1 MNKKNKLMIWL
12 SSATIP
18 IFAAVSAKC
27 VDKDYEELGKDTQ
40 KIFVGMTFSSG
51 QPQWNAMASLIHYYN
66 ETHKNDKHF
75 LPVAPKHL
83 GSGYAEGENSIIKD
97 LEVNKKEVV
106 NLTFNYNSLAAKL
119 ASKKITDRY
128 KREKLLNFEDDDK
141 DINVNLDNINEQ
153 FTTANK
159 TTENLPKNGSFI
171 IPIFKSI
178 TVMSANAPVLQYI
191 FKTFEEKGAKFDE
204 SFKTSEKYKQ
214 IMQNGKGDEEHVKKL
229 WGEFE
234 SSQTDAVKNL
244 TIKQSTFENFKELLT
259 FADIAQKSFKNS
271 AARNSRLH
279 ILGVDDVSSVVQ
291 TLPYSLV
298 NKTGD
303 FFITTRNKNRKT
315 SVSYSSFKNS
325 NNPGVQA
332 LSRVYEKFKQS
343 LESKSL
349 TLLAGGEYTSSYQTK
364 HEYALGIGSTAGYR
378 HNFLS
383 DKSEKTILTVKGTDF
398 KGEKDLEF
406 KNVAKSKDG
415 KEILVVSKGHA
426 NNIYKSTT
434 NTDKLDDKKK
444 ESLPFSFISVDA
456 STDAKLDE
464 ALKKVKET
472 DHKKA
477 KDQWLLFLREDS
489 KHDIESVKKGQAT
502 EIGTVKET
510 KDKDPARYKV
520 FFFENHDQL
529 QKEEL
534 SSTGTLQENELIAF
548 SVPGRWDE
556 SSKRKV
562 VYAQGPSLMGI
573 SNGAKPDRAAKNF
586 VKFLTSLD
594 KIDITLGNYDK
605 DNNLIEEKQKYTGV
619 TPAFFISDVASYV
632 FPVKGF
638 ENTDTSKYK
647 NKYIVHTYNE
657 LKETVKNKDVV
668 IYEEPAGFYSSSF
681 RENLG
686 SAFRSAYQKA
696 KNNEALKDFDT
707 EIKGQVTTLSSSFIN
722 N

>member
-1 MNKKNKLMIWL
+1 MNKKNKLMIGL

-27 VDKDYEELGKDTQ
+27 VDKDYEELGKDTK
-40 KIFVGMTFSSG
+40 KIWVGVTFSSG
-51 QPQWNAMASLIHYYN
+51 QPQWNAITSLINYYN
-66 ETHKNDKHF
+66 EAHKNDKHF
-75 LPVAPKHL
+75 LPVDIKHL

-97 LEVNKKEVV
+97 LEADKKEIV

-119 ASKKITDRY
+119 ASKKITDKY
-128 KREKLLNFEDDDK
+128 KREKLLNFEDNDK
-141 DINVNLDNINEQ
+141 DINVNLDNISEQ

-204 SFKTSEKYKQ
+204 SFKNSDRYKQ
-214 IMQNGKGDEEHVKKL
+214 IMENGKGDENEVKKL
-229 WGEFE
+229 WSDFVED
-234 SSQTDAVKNL
+234 QATTVKGL
-244 TIKQSTFENFKELLT
+244 TIKQSTFENFRELLT

-271 AARNSRLH
+271 AAQNSRLH

-291 TLPYSLV
+291 TLPYSLI
-298 NKTGD
+298 NKTSD
-303 FFITTRNKNRKT
+303 FFIKTGSKNRKT
-315 SVSYSSFKNS
+315 TVSYASFKNS
-325 NNPGVQA
+325 NNPGVQN
-332 LSRVYEKFKQS
+332 LSKVYDKFKSS
-343 LESKSL
+343 LQTKSL
-349 TLLAGGEYTSSYQTK
+349 TLLAGGEYTSAYQTK
-364 HEYALGIGSTAGYR
+364 HEYAFGIGSTAGYR

-383 DKSEKTILTVKGTDF
+383 DDSKKTIFTVKYTGF

-406 KNVAKSKDG
+406 KNTAKSKDG
-415 KEILVVSKGHA
+415 VDLLVLSGEHT
-426 NNIYKSTT
+426 NYIFKSG
-434 NTDKLDDKKK
+434 TDKNKLTGEKQKALK
-444 ESLPFSFISVDA
+444 HSYKSVDA
-456 STDAKLDE
+456 STDAKIDVV
-464 ALKKVKET
+464 LKDIT
-472 DHKKA
+472 SNDSNNA
-477 KDQWLLFLREDS
+477 KNQWLLFIKKDN
-489 KHDIESVKKGQAT
+489 KQDIESVKNKGT
-502 EIGTVKET
+502 EIGTVIET
-510 KDKDPARYKV
+510 KSKDPAKYKV
-520 FFFENHDQL
+520 FFFKDESQL
-529 QKEEL
+529 EKKEL

-548 SVPGRWDE
+548 PVPGKWDE
-556 SSKRKV
+556 TSKRKV
-562 VYAQGPSLMGI
+562 VYAQGPSLIGV
-573 SNGAKPDRAAKNF
+573 SWGAKPDRAAKNF

-594 KIDITLGNYDK
+594 KIDITFGNYNK
-605 DNNLIEEKQKYTGV
+605 DRQLTKEIKKYTGV
-619 TPAFFISDVASYV
+619 TPAFFISDAASYV

-638 ENTDTSKYK
+638 ENTDTSKYA